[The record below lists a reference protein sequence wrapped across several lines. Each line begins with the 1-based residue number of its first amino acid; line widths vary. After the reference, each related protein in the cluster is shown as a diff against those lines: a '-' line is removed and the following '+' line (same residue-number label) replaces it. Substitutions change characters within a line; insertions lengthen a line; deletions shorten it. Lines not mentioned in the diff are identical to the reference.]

1 MTSGSPRPAAARAHR
16 LARAAIGALFFIN
29 GFAFATWVSRIPAV
43 QQALGLSAADLGV
56 ALAGLGAGS
65 FLSMPASGWLITRF
79 GSRPVSAIATLGCAV
94 ALVLPAGARSVFS
107 LGAALGI
114 FGAAMGSMDVAMN
127 AQGVE
132 LEHRYD
138 RPIMAAFHAL
148 WSLGGMT
155 GASVGGVIAAQG
167 LATVTHFAAVSVLL
181 LAAAA
186 AAIPRL
192 IDTPPPPPGSRGG
205 LRFSRALVALCLLA
219 ASALISEGAMGD
231 WTPLYLTSV
240 IGTGPG
246 LAASG
251 YAVFSATMTAGRLTG
266 DWLTL
271 RAGRVRM
278 VRTGALVGA
287 AGLTLALVFQSVAAT
302 LLGLACMG
310 AGFSIIVP
318 LVFAAAGRLDA
329 RSAGAGLAAVT
340 TAGYLGFLAGP
351 PVIGFLAEETGLRA
365 ALTLVVGLALA
376 CAALA
381 GFVAT
386 GGGAERSAGV

>member
-1 MTSGSPRPAAARAHR
+1 MRH
-16 LARAAIGALFFIN
+16 LYEH
-29 GFAFATWVSRIPAV
+29 WVS
-43 QQALGLSAADLGV
+43 G
-56 ALAGLGAGS
+56 
-65 FLSMPASGWLITRF
+65 
-79 GSRPVSAIATLGCAV
+79 
-94 ALVLPAGARSVFS
+94 
-107 LGAALGI
+107 
-114 FGAAMGSMDVAMN
+114 
-127 AQGVE
+127 
-132 LEHRYD
+132 
-138 RPIMAAFHAL
+138 
-148 WSLGGMT
+148 
-155 GASVGGVIAAQG
+155 
-167 LATVTHFAAVSVLL
+167 
-181 LAAAA
+181 
-186 AAIPRL
+186 
-192 IDTPPPPPGSRGG
+192 
-205 LRFSRALVALCLLA
+205 
-219 ASALISEGAMGD
+219 
-231 WTPLYLTSV
+231 
-240 IGTGPG
+240 
-246 LAASG
+246 
-251 YAVFSATMTAGRLTG
+251 LTG

-351 PVIGFLAEETGLRA
+351 PVIGFLAEETGLRT

-386 GGGAERSAGV
+386 GGGAERSRGE